1 MIAPRAIAQILAP
14 SEAHTSNLA
23 GARPASRKRGCTS
36 RCPRAPRC
44 AQVRAMADDGLVVE
58 IWNDPVW
65 TPALRTLEDEG
76 DARPLAQLFR
86 DESKQPPPFEVVN
99 ALGKMLD
106 PPQGYVGR
114 HLKIITPTRARNKA
128 IGKLVEDIKLR
139 QRVLEAQKT
148 LGKLEAAVSAIMK
161 ETGLSRA
168 KIFNA
173 LRLNEREIVL
183 KLSLI
188 LGEALREKV
197 SSKKGPKS

>member
-1 MIAPRAIAQILAP
+1 M
-14 SEAHTSNLA
+14 
-23 GARPASRKRGCTS
+23 
-36 RCPRAPRC
+36 
-44 AQVRAMADDGLVVE
+44 
-58 IWNDPVW
+58 
-65 TPALRTLEDEG
+65 
-76 DARPLAQLFR
+76 
-86 DESKQPPPFEVVN
+86 
-99 ALGKMLD
+99 
-106 PPQGYVGR
+106 
-114 HLKIITPTRARNKA
+114 
-128 IGKLVEDIKLR
+128 
-139 QRVLEAQKT
+139 LEAQKT

>member
-1 MIAPRAIAQILAP
+1 
-14 SEAHTSNLA
+14 
-23 GARPASRKRGCTS
+23 
-36 RCPRAPRC
+36 
-44 AQVRAMADDGLVVE
+44 MADDGLVVE